1 MNNPVSRN
9 GRPARGLR
17 ASVVGPVLAIL
28 IPSVLAR
35 APKPGEAEPAPK
47 PPWQRL
53 LQGDDA
59 KRAKDLDKAIEAAL
73 KADQWDKAIARA
85 EELVAL
91 RSRVQGPKH
100 DETATDEWR
109 LKALRRVASM
119 SREDRDAYQS
129 AITMNEQAETL
140 INQGKYAEAQLHC
153 DQALKIRQRLFA
165 DDSPSTAESDCNLA
179 TTLSAQGKYTLAHEL
194 HERALKIDRRL
205 FGGDHTQIAVICNNL
220 ATNLDTQGRFAEA
233 QPYYEEALRISQS
246 ILGDDSILTATC
258 YSNVAANLNAQ
269 RRYDEAQPLARTA
282 LEINRR
288 LFTDDHTSTALSYSY
303 LAYNLTAQGKY
314 ADAQLLCEKAL
325 EIFRRHLTENH
336 NRTSECYT
344 LLAIILASQG
354 KYDEARDRWRS
365 AVKSQ
370 DAARLQVAFTGLER
384 AGALRSP
391 GAALAAVEARL
402 KNPDAA
408 WQALEEDFGR
418 GLLDELAARNH
429 GLPVGRVAGLREI
442 QAALP
447 ADTALIAWVDIPP
460 AGPNAH
466 DPDGEHWG
474 VVVRSRGV
482 PSWVPI
488 TGTGPDGLWTEDDAA
503 LVYRVRTEL
512 QRRPEDGRANPGP
525 LIEKFRT
532 QRLTPLAKA
541 LGDTADG
548 LPTVQSLIVLP
559 SRGMVGVPLEAL
571 LANDDPRKVSYAPSA
586 TVFKYLR
593 DQPKP
598 DRDAGLLALGDPD
611 YVAARPGEV
620 GFDPLPSSRAEVN
633 AIVQLFDSKH
643 RHTYILLGPDAS
655 EPKLDGLAISGKLGQ
670 FGVIHL
676 ATHAVIDEDVPTR
689 SAAILAQTGLP
700 DPPQHALNNKPVY
713 DGRVSV
719 SEIQLGWEL
728 KADLVTLSACDTA
741 LGRDAGGDGFVG
753 FTQVLLLSGA
763 RSVCLSL
770 WKVDDRATS
779 LLMTRFYQNWLG
791 TRPGHPPMSKAE
803 ALHEAKQWLRTS
815 TREEATHAMEQISRG
830 SVRNK
835 AMAPAIPAPAHPY
848 EHPYYWAGFIL
859 VGDPD

>member
-1 MNNPVSRN
+1 
-9 GRPARGLR
+9 
-17 ASVVGPVLAIL
+17 VVGPVLAIL
-28 IPSVLAR
+28 IPTVLAR
-35 APKPGEAEPAPK
+35 PPKPGEAEPAPK

-59 KRAKDLDKAIEAAL
+59 KRAKDLDKAIETAL

-91 RSRVQGPKH
+91 RSRVQGSKH

-119 SREDRDAYQS
+119 SQKDRFAYQS
-129 AITMNEQAETL
+129 AISMNEEAETL
-140 INQGKYAEAQLHC
+140 MNQGKYAEAQLPC
-153 DQALKIRQRLFA
+153 AQALEIRQRLFA
-165 DDSPSTAESDCNLA
+165 DDSPSTAESECNLA
-179 TTLSAQGKYTLAHEL
+179 TTLSAQGKYAQADER

-220 ATNLDTQGRFAEA
+220 ATNLDAWGRFFEA
-233 QPYYEEALRISQS
+233 QPKYEEALRISQG

-258 YSNVAANLNAQ
+258 YSNLAANLNAQ
-269 RRYDEAQPLARTA
+269 KKYAKAQPLAKKA

-314 ADAQLLCEKAL
+314 TEAQPLCEKAL

-354 KYDEARDRWRS
+354 KYDAARDRWRS

-370 DAARLQVAFTGLER
+370 AAARLQVAFTGLER

-418 GLLDELAARNH
+418 GLLDELAARDH
-429 GLPVGRVAGLREI
+429 GLPVGRVAGLDAI

-447 ADTALIAWVDIPP
+447 AEAALIAWVDIPP
-460 AGPNAH
+460 TGPNAH

-474 VVVRSRGV
+474 VVVRSRGM
-482 PSWVPI
+482 PSWIPI

-512 QRRPEDGRANPGP
+512 QRRPEDGPASPGP
-525 LIEKFRT
+525 LIEKLRT
-532 QRLTPLAKA
+532 QRLTPLAEA
-541 LGDTADG
+541 LGDTANG
-548 LPTVQSLIVLP
+548 LPTVQRLIVLP
-559 SRGMVGVPLEAL
+559 SRGMMGIPIEAL
-571 LANDDPRKVSYAPSA
+571 LANDDPRTVSYAPSA

-598 DRDAGLLALGDPD
+598 DRNAGLLALGDPN
-611 YVAARPGEV
+611 YAVARSGNV
-620 GFDPLPSSRAEVN
+620 GFDPLPSSRAEVL
-633 AIVQLFDSKH
+633 AIAQLFRSRD
-643 RHTYILLGPDAS
+643 RDADCLLGPHAS
-655 EPKLDGLAISGKLGQ
+655 EPKLNGLAISGKLGQ

-676 ATHAVIDEDVPTR
+676 ATHAVIDEDIPAR
-689 SAAILAQTGLP
+689 SAAILTQTGLP
-700 DPPQHALNNKPVY
+700 DPPQQADNNKPGF

-719 SEIQLGWEL
+719 LEIQRSWYL
-728 KADLVTLSACDTA
+728 KADLVTFSACETA
-741 LGRDAGGDGFVG
+741 LGRDAGGEGFVG

-791 TRPGHPPMSKAE
+791 ARPGGDRMPKAE
-803 ALHEAKQWLRTS
+803 ALREAKKWLRGS

-835 AMAPAIPAPAHPY
+835 AMAPAIPPPAHPY